1 MRGPDDGRVLRQAKI
16 VVGAQVEHRGTAAG
30 HANMRILRRDNDSL
44 PLVSAGGADFIELPQ
59 NVFLH
64 RGSHLFVNLLNSHVQ
79 VTGSARPAFYFQPRT
94 TLPDLPESMTSN
106 PFWNSV

>member
-1 MRGPDDGRVLRQAKI
+1 
-16 VVGAQVEHRGTAAG
+16 
-30 HANMRILRRDNDSL
+30 
-44 PLVSAGGADFIELPQ
+44 
-59 NVFLH
+59 VFLH